1 MAQDTVH
8 ENNQHQTKT
17 QRIKAK
23 KKEEQSKPYKKK
35 GEEPRCTQRVK
46 PDPVSYIM

>member
-17 QRIKAK
+17 QRIKGK

-35 GEEPRCTQRVK
+35 GK
-46 PDPVSYIM
+46 NPDVLKE